1 MKNKRLD
8 LRSLEVKSFVTLA
21 SEDAKGALKGG
32 GCTNLCT
39 FLCNNMPNRTV
50 DQQDCCI
57 P

>member
-8 LRSLEVKSFVTLA
+8 LKALEVKSFVTVA
-21 SEDAKGALKGG
+21 SIADKDNVRGGA
-32 GCTNLCT
+32 CTNLCS